1 MFEIIFVLFCY
12 IILFVSIFYL
22 TTTNYSTL
30 VKAPF
35 YVILILLFTYVSY
48 VVAGYWSNTPGTEPT
63 EKKQIFEIFKRFSYI
78 YGEYILI
85 ILGVFILF
93 LVFYKLF
100 MGLLVFSLTKS
111 LWITFGLIILVLAL
125 VKNSFYESEPD
136 SKAVAFIKDIIFYI
150 PCLITDSI
158 EFMKKDYSE
167 TPTTTFVVF
176 ILIIIYCCIFFLV
189 PLINTDGGILI
200 VSGPQPLDMIT
211 TITTNEIVTSEFGSY
226 TKEANK
232 DFSYNVITY
241 TVPPSVKSYPRDKVT
256 QDLEPFTNEV
266 DINDMINDISNN
278 ARNDISNNL
287 IRNKPTIESF
297 IGLVQTDTTYN
308 MGFGNSYHDTSDN
321 ENIHEFEVKEV
332 YQEISNTTGTFFSKM
347 YTGYRSFM
355 DLFTTNDIASSS
367 SNPYKYN
374 YALSFWLY
382 IDTKH
387 FKKNGHNQ
395 QIIQFGDKLNLVYDN
410 IENDLVL
417 LLEKNEIYRSK
428 AILYQKWNHVVIN
441 VGKKV
446 DLFINNNLVGTYK
459 YKKASVVDLYD
470 SLIIGS
476 IKNNNFGSVCN
487 FRYYNNVLDLSKIK
501 SIYTK
506 YNKKNP
512 PI

>member
-1 MFEIIFVLFCY
+1 MFEIFFVGFCY
-12 IILFVSIFYL
+12 IILLVSIFYL
-22 TTTNYSTL
+22 TTSNYSTL

-35 YVILILLFTYVSY
+35 YVVLILLFTYVSY
-48 VVAGYWSNTPGTEPT
+48 VVAGFWSNTPGTQPT
-63 EKKQIFEIFKRFSYI
+63 DKKQIFEIFKRFSYI

-85 ILGVFILF
+85 ILGIFILF

-111 LWITFGLIILVLAL
+111 LWITLGLIILVLAL

-136 SKAVAFIKDIIFYI
+136 SKVVSFIKDIIFYI

-158 EFMKKDYSE
+158 EFIKKDYSE
-167 TPTTTFVVF
+167 TPTTTVIVF
-176 ILIIIYCCIFFLV
+176 ILILIYCSIFFLL
-189 PLINTDGGILI
+189 PLINTDGGFLI
-200 VSGPQPLDMIT
+200 VLGPQPLDMIT
-211 TITTNEIVTSEFGSY
+211 SVT
-226 TKEANK
+226 TKELIVNDK
-232 DFSYNVITY
+232 FISDYTNTDFSYNVITH
-241 TVPPSVKSYPRDKVT
+241 TVPPRVESYPRDKVT
-256 QDLEPFTNEV
+256 QDLNPIV
-266 DINDMINDISNN
+266 
-278 ARNDISNNL
+278 
-287 IRNKPTIESF
+287 ESF
-297 IGLVQTDTTYN
+297 TGLVQTDTTYN
-308 MGFGNSYHDTSDN
+308 MGFGKTHGETDVS
-321 ENIHEFEVKEV
+321 ENTFEFEVKEV
-332 YQEISNTTGTFFSKM
+332 YHEISNSTGTFFSKI

-355 DLFTTNDIASSS
+355 DLFITNDIATSSTT
-367 SNPYKYN
+367 PYKYN

-387 FKKNGHNQ
+387 FKKNGQHNQ

-410 IENDLVL
+410 TDNDLVL
-417 LLEKNEIYRSK
+417 SLQRDEFYRSK
-428 AILYQKWNHVVIN
+428 GILYQKWNHVVIN

-476 IKNNNFGSVCN
+476 IKNSNFGSISN
-487 FRYYNNVLDLSKIK
+487 FRYYNKSLDLSKIK